1 MTTRHGSAASARR
14 RARGLTLV
22 ELMVAM
28 VLALLVTLASLAALL
43 SSVQGGKA
51 LEQAAQLRDSSR
63 FGTELVRRIALQAGF
78 ESMIA
83 NTVTRE
89 GAIRWGGGADPEPDV
104 EGFNNALVPTVGD
117 PTKAQHNSRTG
128 GCTGSDTGCAN
139 GSDIL
144 IARFQ
149 GSSLGGT
156 ADGSVINCAGD
167 PVGDAVTAE
176 LRPTSVFHVRT
187 SASGEPTLVCS
198 YTDGGGTV
206 QHRELIEGVEVFQ
219 VLYGVDGVTP
229 GAPLPPGAAPASM
242 VQRYLRA
249 DQISITGQP
258 AATRANWRRVRALR
272 IGMILRG
279 PVGSAVARS
288 TPQTATLYPLGEL
301 LVSNGDPFSSF
312 STPTDGRLRQEVTFT
327 VLLRNYQGL

>member
-1 MTTRHGSAASARR
+1 MNSRRGIAASARR
-14 RARGLTLV
+14 ARGMTLV

-28 VLALLVTLASLAALL
+28 ALALLVVLASLAALL
-43 SSVQGGKA
+43 SSIQGGKA
-51 LEQAAQLRDSSR
+51 LDQAAQLRDSSR

-78 ESMIA
+78 ESLIT

-89 GAIRWGGGADPEPDV
+89 GSVRWGGADPEPDV
-104 EGFNNALVPTVGD
+104 EGFNNALVPTVGA
-117 PTKAQHNSRTG
+117 PTAAQHGSRVG
-128 GCTGSDTGCAN
+128 GCAGSDTSCAN

-144 IARFQ
+144 IVRYQ

-156 ADGSVINCAGD
+156 ADGSVINCAGE

-176 LRPTSVFHVRT
+176 QRSTSVFHVRT

-198 YTDGGGTV
+198 YTDGTGAV

-229 GAPLPPGAAPASM
+229 GTPLPPGAAPATM

-249 DQISITGQP
+249 DEISIAGQP

-279 PVGSAVARS
+279 PVGSAIART

-301 LVSNGDPFSSF
+301 LASSGDAFSSF
-312 STPTDGRLRQEVTFT
+312 PTPADGRLRQEVTFT
-327 VLLRNYQGL
+327 VLLRNYQGV